1 MTSPHYQE
9 IADLERDARHAP
21 PPAPQADLT
30 PRRPHWIGWAL
41 IAGAAVWIAVF
52 AWVLA

>member
-9 IADLERDARHAP
+9 IADLEREFRRFP

-41 IAGAAVWIAVF
+41 IAGGVFWVAVF